1 MRHTFF
7 LQKKTPERTS
17 SQRPYGWKWHFVVP
31 NLSLSSRLLQATLP
45 WLMTCCDSRPGHS
58 LPPVLPVPLC
68 CRSAPSSALPA
79 LELVPIPF
87 PAAPAAPRCYRLQPQ
102 LKGRSPS
109 SGVTVP
115 LSGLQSQLTLLPVA
129 SGKDFFSPCTS
140 GLTLPGAA
148 GRFPVGAGMAAP
160 QLPLTAPLLR
170 THPGRE
176 LWVSQTVQL

>member
-1 MRHTFF
+1 M
-7 LQKKTPERTS
+7 
-17 SQRPYGWKWHFVVP
+17 
-31 NLSLSSRLLQATLP
+31 A
-45 WLMTCCDSRPGHS
+45 CCDSRPGHS
-58 LPPVLPVPLC
+58 PPPVLPVPLC

-129 SGKDFFSPCTS
+129 SGKDFFPMHKWLDASWGCWQVSCGSRDGGTTAAPHSSSAEDTPRRGAV
-140 GLTLPGAA
+140 GLTDSAVMTDFIKLVA
-148 GRFPVGAGMAAP
+148 GESKETKA
-160 QLPLTAPLLR
+160 
-170 THPGRE
+170 E
-176 LWVSQTVQL
+176 LGHQMS